1 MEPDTTRSGTTAW
14 LDERYRQV
22 IEQVEDYAIFT
33 LDNEGFVNTWN
44 RGAERIFGYTE
55 EEALGQPSSFIFL
68 PEDRKRGVPERELE
82 TAQYVGRAAD
92 DRWHLRKDS
101 SRLYVNGVVTALH
114 TEQGTPDGFSKIV
127 RDLTRQRQAEE
138 ERERLVGELQA
149 LTATLEMRV
158 KKRTSE
164 LEERNEALQKSQQ
177 RFVQA
182 FQSGPVAAVINT
194 LGDETFLE
202 VNDAFLELTGYS
214 RKETIGK
221 THKQLHQWSSPE
233 DVAKLRRF
241 GEEPF
246 RNQEMT
252 LRTRRGEVRT
262 VLLSREIIDLG
273 GERVNLKQFYD
284 ITERKQSETQ
294 LMSALQRVMADT
306 SWFAQKVMEELAQVR
321 VGGEIPGP
329 RVEFSKR

>member
-1 MEPDTTRSGTTAW
+1 MPRSFGPF
-14 LDERYRQV
+14 Y
-22 IEQVEDYAIFT
+22 YA
-33 LDNEGFVNTWN
+33 
-44 RGAERIFGYTE
+44 
-55 EEALGQPSSFIFL
+55 
-68 PEDRKRGVPERELE
+68 
-82 TAQYVGRAAD
+82 
-92 DRWHLRKDS
+92 
-101 SRLYVNGVVTALH
+101 
-114 TEQGTPDGFSKIV
+114 
-127 RDLTRQRQAEE
+127 
-138 ERERLVGELQA
+138 
-149 LTATLEMRV
+149 
-158 KKRTSE
+158 
-164 LEERNEALQKSQQ
+164 
-177 RFVQA
+177 
-182 FQSGPVAAVINT
+182 
-194 LGDETFLE
+194 
-202 VNDAFLELTGYS
+202 
-214 RKETIGK
+214 
-221 THKQLHQWSSPE
+221 LHQWSSPE

-329 RVEFSKR
+329 RVEFSKRERDVLERLAKGMNNEQIAGELGIATQTVRNYITTVYDKLGVRTRAETIVWARERGII